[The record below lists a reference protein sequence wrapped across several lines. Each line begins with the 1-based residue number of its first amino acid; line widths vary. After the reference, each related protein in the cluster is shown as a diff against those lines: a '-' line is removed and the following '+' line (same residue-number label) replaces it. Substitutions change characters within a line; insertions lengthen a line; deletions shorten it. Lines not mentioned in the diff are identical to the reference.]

1 MRIILRISKKKLEDE
16 DFPHELFLIT
26 RQKTKIRI
34 AFAKNT
40 STDIKLIK
48 AEISKIIQS
57 GGFFSFGFS
66 FSFGFLETIYLD

>member
-26 RQKTKIRI
+26 RQTTKIRI
-34 AFAKNT
+34 AFANNT

-57 GGFFSFGFS
+57 GGFFSVG
-66 FSFGFLETIYLD
+66 